1 MKSILYYLCVICTL
15 VFSLQG
21 NSQTKTDFSILDA
34 NKDGIINPYE
44 ALDVL
49 LSMEKKV
56 NKKIALKDLKEVLG
70 IYEKE
75 DEKELDRTFKE
86 ADKNK
91 DGIIQFDEAD
101 EENLVFLALMDTDGS
116 KSVTKKEIR
125 NFNFE
130 KAIFLSES
138 QIQEQVNTIFQEFG
152 TAKGILVKKLPAEL
166 KEELGDLDMNSD
178 GNVTKKEALHYL
190 KANNS
195 EASFTVKGK
204 VAYMNGTIGTSTPAK
219 VLELLFTHPEV
230 TTIEM
235 QIVPGSINDVAN
247 LRASLYV
254 HKFGLN
260 TRVTK
265 SSMIASGGT
274 DFFLAGHKRSV
285 AKGAKIGVH
294 SWGGGGKAATK
305 FPKDHEVHQKY
316 LKYYRSINIPE
327 AFYWFTLKA
336 APANSIHNMTEEEIK
351 TYKVKN

>member
-1 MKSILYYLCVICTL
+1 MKQIILYAL
-15 VFSLQG
+15 VLSASIFQWSVM
-21 NSQTKTDFSILDA
+21 SQTSSDFSVLDA
-34 NKDGIINPYE
+34 NKDGIVNPYE

-56 NKKIALKDLKEVLG
+56 NKKIALKDLKEVLD
-70 IYEKE
+70 IYEKQ
-75 DEKELDRTFKE
+75 DQKELDKMFAE

-101 EENLVFLALMDTDGS
+101 EENLVFLTLMDTDGS
-116 KSVTKKEIR
+116 KSVTKKEIK

-130 KAIFLSES
+130 KAVFLSES
-138 QIQEQVNTIFQEFG
+138 QIQEQVNNIFQEFG

-166 KEELGDLDMNSD
+166 KKELSDLDMNSD

-204 VAYMNGTIGTSTPAK
+204 VAFMNGTIGTSTPAK

-274 DFFLAGHKRSV
+274 DFFLAGHKRNV
-285 AKGAKIGVH
+285 EKGAKIGVH

-316 LKYYRSINIPE
+316 LKYYKAINIPE
-327 AFYWFTLKA
+327 AFYWYTLKA
-336 APANSIHNMTEEEIK
+336 APASSIHNMTEEEIE